1 MTTSL
6 LLAAVLAAGN
16 PAAFLPKNRPY
27 DAQSYRIELTLNED
41 GTFKSKLI
49 AKVKTTKATGEL
61 EFDAYDLTVDFALV
75 DGKPAT
81 PTPKYD
87 PETRLGTLTLK
98 TPGLAANK
106 EVTVEIS
113 YTGKAGT
120 QHEGFFTVKDAE
132 DPKLLP
138 YYFTHFQPHFAQR
151 FFPNN
156 DQPGDKATVEVYA
169 IVDSRYTVLSNGVK
183 TKDEVFQEQ
192 GKNLRRVEWK
202 QDKPHSTYFT
212 ALAIGQFE
220 ALPINDDIPS
230 TMWVAPGRKD
240 RAWVVGN
247 ELKSLFN
254 FQVGYTGTKYPWT
267 KLDLVALPRFFW
279 SGMENTSLVFMR
291 DSKVNVEVKNDQLA
305 RPVVMKLLANEMA
318 HQWFGNYSTSKWWD
332 EIWLDEGITTHIGEA
347 TFDDANGNEQVE
359 IERTVAIV
367 EDYFRQ
373 EDGPRAHPLVLKG
386 ATAAESSDSVT
397 YRKGASVARMLEL
410 WLGQKE
416 FKAGLKAYL
425 EKFGYQSASTDDFFK
440 AVLEANKKDKD
451 KDLKGFK
458 ESWVTKKGYPV
469 ITPEFTFGGSQVTV
483 IVRQQNSN
491 PGEKGPFTFK
501 LPIVIHRENEPKYT
515 VKQTILVDKPEVKV
529 SFDVPAAP
537 QWINWNEDF
546 GALVRVNKTSVPED
560 QWIDSARYDP
570 DPTWRL
576 IAAWNLLGELG
587 NPNMELEARPTDAAL
602 NAILDLLAK
611 DPSPYVREAV
621 LKRLTDSRFK
631 RLPKDFAAIGLKLA
645 KKPENLNEDPLGYIR
660 VRGAALE
667 MLGKTDA
674 PDGHAYIL
682 EQLGKREIDINYL
695 GAFAGGAARINT
707 PAALATLKSAIVT
720 QQSRGYPFFRRT
732 AEALGSMEG
741 PEVIAS
747 IKDLLMKNANNP
759 ELTRQL
765 FNRLADNK
773 ALRDNPDFAP
783 MIAVLVTDDA
793 FAGDD
798 IRELMLASLDD
809 VKTPVAKE
817 SLLEV
822 LKTSKSEQVK
832 RSAQKVLD
840 ANFPAP
846 PPAAPAKDVK
856 GGKKK

>member
-6 LLAAVLAAGN
+6 LLACVLAAGN

-27 DAQSYRIELTLNED
+27 DAQSYRIEMTLADD
-41 GTFKSKLI
+41 GSFKNKLI

-61 EFDAYDLTVDFALV
+61 EFDAYDLNVEFALV

-81 PTPKYD
+81 PSPKYD
-87 PETRLGTLTLK
+87 PETRTGTLTLK

-120 QHEGFFTVKDAE
+120 NHEGFFKVTDAE
-132 DPKLLP
+132 NDKLLP

-156 DQPGDKATVEVYA
+156 DQPSDKASVEVYA

-183 TKDEVFQEQ
+183 SKDEVFQEQ

-202 QDKPHSTYFT
+202 QEKPHATYQT
-212 ALAIGQFE
+212 AIAIGQFE
-220 ALPINDDIPS
+220 AVSVNEDLPS
-230 TMWVAPGRKD
+230 TIWVAPGRKD
-240 RAWVVGN
+240 RAWVVVN
-247 ELKSLFN
+247 ELKSLWN
-254 FQVGYTGTKYPWT
+254 FQVGYTGTKYGWP
-267 KLDLVALPRFFW
+267 KLDIAALPRFFW
-279 SGMENTSLVFMR
+279 SGMENTGLIFLR
-291 DSKVNVEVKNDQLA
+291 ESKVSVEVKNDQLA
-305 RPVVMKLLANEMA
+305 RPVVMSLLSNEMA
-318 HQWFGNYSTSKWWD
+318 HQWFGNLVTSKWWD
-332 EIWLDEGITTHIGEA
+332 DVWLDEGLTTYLGEA
-347 TFDDANGNEQVE
+347 TFDDSNGNEQVE
-359 IERTVAIV
+359 VERTVAIV

-373 EDGPRAHPLVLKG
+373 EDGPRAHALVTKG

-397 YRKGASVARMLEL
+397 NRKGASVARMLEL

-425 EKFGYQSASTDDFFK
+425 DKYAYQSATTDDFFK
-440 AVLEANKKDKD
+440 AVLEANKKEKD
-451 KDLKGFK
+451 KDLKAFK
-458 ESWVTKKGYPV
+458 DAWVSKKGYPV
-469 ITPEFTFGGSQVTV
+469 IFPEFSFGGSQVT
-483 IVRQQNSN
+483 ITIRQQNSN
-491 PGEKGPFTFK
+491 PSEKGPFVFK
-501 LPIVIHRENEPKYT
+501 LPIVIHRDNEPAYT

-529 SFDVPAAP
+529 SFDVAAAP
-537 QWINWNEDF
+537 QWINWNENF
-546 GALVRVNKTSVPED
+546 GALVRVNKTTVPED
-560 QWIDSARYDP
+560 QWVDAARNDP

-587 NPNMELEARPTDAAL
+587 NPNMESEARPTDAAL
-602 NAILDLLAK
+602 NAVLDVLAK

-621 LKRLTDSRFK
+621 MKRLTDSRFK

-645 KKPENLNEDPLGYIR
+645 KKPENLNDDPLGYIR
-660 VRGAALE
+660 VRCAALE

-674 PDGHAYIL
+674 PEGHAYIL

-707 PAALATLKSAIVT
+707 AAALATLKSAMVT
-720 QQSRGYPFFRRT
+720 QKGRGYPFFRRT

-747 IKDLLMKNANNP
+747 IKELLTQNANNP

-773 ALRDNPDFAP
+773 ALRENPDFAP

-793 FAGDD
+793 FSGDD

-817 SLLEV
+817 SLLDIV
-822 LKTSKSEQVK
+822 KNSKSEQLK
-832 RSAQKVLD
+832 SSAKLVLD

-846 PPAAPAKDVK
+846 PPAAPAKDP
-856 GGKKK
+856 KKKK

>member
-6 LLAAVLAAGN
+6 LLACVLAAGN

-27 DAQSYRIELTLNED
+27 DAQSYRIEMTLADD
-41 GTFKSKLI
+41 GSFKNKLI

-61 EFDAYDLTVDFALV
+61 EFDAYDLTVEFALV

-81 PTPKYD
+81 PSPKYD
-87 PETRLGTLTLK
+87 PETRTGTLTLK

-113 YTGKAGT
+113 YTGKAGAN
-120 QHEGFFTVKDAE
+120 HEGFFKVKDAE
-132 DPKLLP
+132 DDKLLP

-156 DQPGDKATVEVYA
+156 DQPSDKASVEVYA

-183 TKDEVFQEQ
+183 SKDEVFQEQ

-202 QDKPHSTYFT
+202 QEKPHSTYLT
-212 ALAIGQFE
+212 AIAIGQFE
-220 ALPINDDIPS
+220 AVSVNEDLPS
-230 TMWVAPGRKD
+230 TIWVAPGRKD
-240 RAWVVGN
+240 RAWVVVN
-247 ELKSLFN
+247 ELKSLWN
-254 FQVGYTGTKYPWT
+254 FQVGYTGAKYGWP
-267 KLDLVALPRFFW
+267 KLDIVALPRFFW
-279 SGMENTSLVFMR
+279 SGMENTGLIFLR
-291 DSKVNVEVKNDQLA
+291 ESKVSVEVKNDQLA
-305 RPVVMKLLANEMA
+305 RPVVMSLLSNEMA
-318 HQWFGNYSTSKWWD
+318 HQWFGNLVTSKWWD
-332 EIWLDEGITTHIGEA
+332 DVWLDEGLTTYLGEA
-347 TFDDANGNEQVE
+347 TFDDSNGNEQVE
-359 IERTVAIV
+359 VERTVAIV

-373 EDGPRAHPLVLKG
+373 EDGPRAHALVTKG

-397 YRKGASVARMLEL
+397 NRKGASVARMLEL

-425 EKFGYQSASTDDFFK
+425 DKYAYQSATTDDFFK

-451 KDLKGFK
+451 KDLKAFK
-458 ESWVTKKGYPV
+458 DAWVSKKGYPV
-469 ITPEFTFGGSQVTV
+469 IFPEFSFGGSQVT
-483 IVRQQNSN
+483 ITIRQQNSN
-491 PGEKGPFTFK
+491 PSEKGPFVFK
-501 LPIVIHRENEPKYT
+501 LPIVIHRDNEPAYT

-529 SFDVPAAP
+529 SFDVAAAP
-537 QWINWNEDF
+537 QWINWNENF
-546 GALVRVNKTSVPED
+546 GALVRVNKTTVPED
-560 QWIDSARYDP
+560 QWVDAARNDP

-587 NPNMELEARPTDAAL
+587 NPNMEAEARPTDSAL
-602 NAILDLLAK
+602 NAVLDVLAK

-621 LKRLTDSRFK
+621 MKRLTDSRFK

-645 KKPENLNEDPLGYIR
+645 KKPENLNDDPLGYIR
-660 VRGAALE
+660 VRCAALE

-674 PDGHAYIL
+674 PEGHAYIL

-707 PAALATLKSAIVT
+707 AAALATLKSAIVT
-720 QQSRGYPFFRRT
+720 QKGRGYPFFRRT

-747 IKDLLMKNANNP
+747 IKELLTQNANNP

-773 ALRDNPDFAP
+773 ALRENPDFAP

-793 FAGDD
+793 FSGDD

-817 SLLEV
+817 SLLDII
-822 LKTSKSEQVK
+822 KNSKSEQVK
-832 RSAQKVLD
+832 SSAKLVLD

-846 PPAAPAKDVK
+846 PAAAPAKDP
-856 GGKKK
+856 KKKK

>member
-6 LLAAVLAAGN
+6 LLAGLLAAGN
-16 PAAFLPKNRPY
+16 PTAFLQKNRPY
-27 DAQSYRIELTLNED
+27 DALSYRIETTLADD
-41 GTFKSKLI
+41 GSFKNKLI
-49 AKVKTTKATGEL
+49 AKLKTTKATGEIEL
-61 EFDAYDLTVDFALV
+61 DAYDLTVEFALI

-87 PETRLGTLTLK
+87 PETRTGTLTLK
-98 TPGLAANK
+98 TPGLGANK
-106 EVTVEIS
+106 EITLEIS

-120 QHEGFFTVKDAE
+120 QHEGFFKVKDAE
-132 DPKLLP
+132 DDKLLP

-156 DQPGDKATVEVYA
+156 DQPGDKATVEIYA
-169 IVDSRYTVLSNGVK
+169 VVDSRYTVLSNGVK
-183 TKDEVFQEQ
+183 TKDEVFQDG

-220 ALPINDDIPS
+220 AVSINEDLPS

-240 RAWVVGN
+240 RAWVVAN
-247 ELKSLFN
+247 ELKSLWN
-254 FQVGYTGTKYPWT
+254 FQVSYTGAKYGWP
-267 KLDLVALPRFFW
+267 KLDVVALPRFFW
-279 SGMENTSLVFMR
+279 SGMENTSLVFLR
-291 DSKVNVEVKNDQLA
+291 ESKVNVEVKNDQLA

-318 HQWFGNYSTSKWWD
+318 HQWFGNLVTSKWWD
-332 EIWLDEGITTHIGEA
+332 EVWLDEGLTTHLGEL

-373 EDGPRAHPLVLKG
+373 EDGPRAHALVTKG

-397 YRKGASVARMLEL
+397 NRKGAMVARMLEL

-416 FKAGLKAYL
+416 FKAGLKAYF
-425 EKFGYQSASTDDFFK
+425 EKYAYQSVTTDDFFK
-440 AVLEANKKDKD
+440 AVLEANKKEKD

-458 ESWVTKKGYPV
+458 DAWITKKGYPV
-469 ITPEFTFGGSQVTV
+469 IFPEFSYGNSQVTV
-483 IVRQQNSN
+483 TIRQQNSN
-491 PGEKGPFTFK
+491 PGEKGPFVFK
-501 LPIVIHRENEPKYT
+501 LPIVVHRENEPQYT

-529 SFDVPAAP
+529 TFDVPAAP

-546 GALVRVNKTSVPED
+546 GALVRVNKNTVAEA
-560 QWIDSARYDP
+560 QWVDSARYDP

-587 NPNMELEARPTDAAL
+587 NPNMETEARPTDAAL

-621 LKRLTDSRFK
+621 MKRLTDSRFK
-631 RLPKDFAAIGLKLA
+631 RLPKDFATIGLKLA

-682 EQLGKREIDINYL
+682 ESLGKREIDINYL
-695 GAFAGGAARINT
+695 GAFAAAAARINT
-707 PAALATLKSAIVT
+707 TGALATLKSAIVT
-720 QQSRGYPFFRRT
+720 QRGRGYPFFRRT
-732 AEALGSMEG
+732 AEAYGSMEG
-741 PEVIAS
+741 PEVLAPMRE
-747 IKDLLMKNANNP
+747 LLTQNANNP
-759 ELTRQL
+759 ELVRQL
-765 FNRLADNK
+765 FNRLVDNRT
-773 ALRDNPDFAP
+773 LRENPDFAP
-783 MIAVLVTDDA
+783 MIATLVTDEA
-793 FAGDD
+793 FSGDD
-798 IRELMLASLDD
+798 IREMMLASLDD
-809 VKTPVAKE
+809 VKTPIAKE
-817 SLLEV
+817 ALLDV
-822 LKTSKSEQVK
+822 VKNSKSEQVK
-832 RSAQKVLD
+832 QSAQKVLD

-846 PPAAPAKDVK
+846 PPATPVKDPK

>member
-6 LLAAVLAAGN
+6 LLACVLAAGN

-27 DAQSYRIELTLNED
+27 DAQSYRIEMTLADD
-41 GTFKSKLI
+41 GSFKNKLI

-61 EFDAYDLTVDFALV
+61 EFDAYDLNVEFALV

-81 PTPKYD
+81 PSPKYD
-87 PETRLGTLTLK
+87 PETRTGTLTLK

-113 YTGKAGT
+113 YTGKAGAN
-120 QHEGFFTVKDAE
+120 HEGFFKVNDAE
-132 DPKLLP
+132 NDKLLP

-156 DQPGDKATVEVYA
+156 DQPSDKASVEVYA

-183 TKDEVFQEQ
+183 SKDEVFQEQ

-202 QDKPHSTYFT
+202 QEKPHSTYLT
-212 ALAIGQFE
+212 AIAIGQLE
-220 ALPINDDIPS
+220 AVSVNDELPS
-230 TMWVAPGRKD
+230 TIWVAPGRKD
-240 RAWVVGN
+240 RAWVVVN
-247 ELKSLFN
+247 ELKSLWN
-254 FQVGYTGTKYPWT
+254 FQYGYTGTKYGWP
-267 KLDLVALPRFFW
+267 KLDIVALPRFFW
-279 SGMENTSLVFMR
+279 SGMENTGLIFLR
-291 DSKVNVEVKNDQLA
+291 ESKVSVEVKNDQLA
-305 RPVVMKLLANEMA
+305 RPVVMKLLSNEMA
-318 HQWFGNYSTSKWWD
+318 HQWFGNLVTSKWWD
-332 EIWLDEGITTHIGEA
+332 DVWLDEGLTTYLGEA
-347 TFDDANGNEQVE
+347 TFDDSNGNEQVE
-359 IERTVAIV
+359 VERTVAIV

-373 EDGPRAHPLVLKG
+373 EDGPRAHALVTKG

-397 YRKGASVARMLEL
+397 NRKGASVARMLEL

-425 EKFGYQSASTDDFFK
+425 DKYAYQSATTDDFFK

-451 KDLKGFK
+451 KDLKAFK
-458 ESWVTKKGYPV
+458 DAWVSKKGYPV
-469 ITPEFTFGGSQVTV
+469 IFPEFSFGGSQVT
-483 IVRQQNSN
+483 ITIRQQNSN
-491 PGEKGPFTFK
+491 PSEKGPFVFK
-501 LPIVIHRENEPKYT
+501 LPIVIHRDNEPSYT

-529 SFDVPAAP
+529 SFDVAAAP
-537 QWINWNEDF
+537 QWINWNENF
-546 GALVRVNKTSVPED
+546 GALVRVNKTTVPED
-560 QWIDSARYDP
+560 QWVDAARNDP

-587 NPNMELEARPTDAAL
+587 NPNMEAEARPTDAAL
-602 NAILDLLAK
+602 NAVLDVLAK
-611 DPSPYVREAV
+611 DPSPYVREGV
-621 LKRLTDSRFK
+621 MKRLTDSRFK

-645 KKPENLNEDPLGYIR
+645 KKPENLNDDPLGYIR

-707 PAALATLKSAIVT
+707 AAALATLKSAIVT
-720 QQSRGYPFFRRT
+720 QRGRGYPFFRRT

-741 PEVIAS
+741 PEVLAS
-747 IKDLLMKNANNP
+747 IKELLTQNTNNP

-773 ALRDNPDFAP
+773 ALRENPDFAP

-793 FAGDD
+793 FNGDD

-809 VKTPVAKE
+809 VKTAVAKE
-817 SLLEV
+817 SLLDII
-822 LKTSKSEQVK
+822 KNSKSEQVK
-832 RSAQKVLD
+832 SSAKLVLD

-846 PPAAPAKDVK
+846 PPAAPAKDP
-856 GGKKK
+856 KKKK

>member
-1 MTTSL
+1 MTLTL
-6 LLAAVLAAGN
+6 LVASVLAAGN

-27 DAQSYRIELTLNED
+27 DAQSYRVETTLSED
-41 GTFKSKLI
+41 GTFKNKLI
-49 AKVKTTKATGEL
+49 AKLKITKATGEL
-61 EFDAYDLTVDFALV
+61 EFDAYDLKVDFALV

-81 PTPKYD
+81 PSPKYD
-87 PETRLGTLTLK
+87 PETRTGTLTLK
-98 TPGLAANK
+98 APGLTANK

-120 QHEGFFTVKDAE
+120 QHEGFFQVKDAE
-132 DPKLLP
+132 NDKLLP
-138 YYFTHFQPHFAQR
+138 YFFTHFQPHFAQR

-156 DQPGDKATVEVYA
+156 DQPGDKAAFELYA

-183 TKDEVFQEQ
+183 TKDEVFQES

-202 QDKPHSTYFT
+202 QEKPHSTYFT
-212 ALAIGQFE
+212 GIAIGQFE
-220 ALPINDDIPS
+220 PVVINEDLPS

-240 RAWVVGN
+240 RAWVVVN
-247 ELKSLFN
+247 ELKSLWN
-254 FQVGYTGTKYPWT
+254 FQVGYTGTKYGWP
-267 KLDLVALPRFFW
+267 KLDIVALPRFFW
-279 SGMENTSLVFMR
+279 SGMENTSLIFMR
-291 DSKVNVEVKNDQLA
+291 ESKVNVEVKNDQLA
-305 RPVVMKLLANEMA
+305 RPVVMKLLSNEMA
-318 HQWFGNYSTSKWWD
+318 HQWFGNLVTSKWWD
-332 EIWLDEGITTHIGEA
+332 EIWLDEGITTHLGEL
-347 TFDDANGNEQVE
+347 TYDDANGNEQVE
-359 IERTVAIV
+359 VERTVAIV

-373 EDGPRAHPLVLKG
+373 EDGPRSHALVMKG
-386 ATAAESSDSVT
+386 ATAAESSDAVT
-397 YRKGASVARMLEL
+397 TRKGASVARMLEL

-416 FKAGLKAYL
+416 FKAGLKAYF
-425 EKFGYQSASTDDFFK
+425 EKHSYQSVTTDDFFK
-440 AVLEANKKDKD
+440 AVLEANKKEKD

-458 ESWVTKKGYPV
+458 DSWITKKGYPV
-469 ITPEFTFGGSQVTV
+469 IYPEFSFSGSQVTV
-483 IVRQQNSN
+483 TIRQQNSN

-501 LPIVIHRENEPKYT
+501 LPIVIHRENEPQYT

-529 SFDVPAAP
+529 TFDVPAAP
-537 QWINWNEDF
+537 QWVNWNEDF
-546 GALVRVNKTSVPED
+546 GALVRVNKTTVSEE
-560 QWIDSARYDP
+560 QWIDSCRYDP

-587 NPNMELEARPTDAAL
+587 NPKMEAEARPTDAAL

-621 LKRLTDSRFK
+621 MKRLTDSRFK

-645 KKPENLNEDPLGYIR
+645 KKPENLNDDPLGYIR

-667 MLGKTDA
+667 MLGKTEA

-682 EQLGKREIDINYL
+682 EQLGKREIDINFL

-707 PAALATLKSAIVT
+707 AAALASLKSAIVT
-720 QQSRGYPFFRRT
+720 QRGRGYPFFRRT

-747 IKDLLMKNANNP
+747 IKELLMQNASNP

-793 FAGDD
+793 FNGDD
-798 IRELMLASLDD
+798 IREMMLASLDD
-809 VKTPVAKE
+809 VKTGVAKE
-817 SLLEV
+817 ALLDV
-822 LKTSKSEQVK
+822 LKNSKSEQVK
-832 RSAQKVLD
+832 SSAKKVLD
-840 ANFPAP
+840 ANFPA
-846 PPAAPAKDVK
+846 APAPAPVKDAK
-856 GGKKK
+856 APKKK

>member
-6 LLAAVLAAGN
+6 LLACVLAAGN

-27 DAQSYRIELTLNED
+27 DAQSYRIEMTLADD
-41 GTFKSKLI
+41 GSFKNKLI

-61 EFDAYDLTVDFALV
+61 EFDAYDLTVEFALV

-81 PTPKYD
+81 PSPKYD
-87 PETRLGTLTLK
+87 PETRTGTLTLK

-113 YTGKAGT
+113 YTGKAGAN
-120 QHEGFFTVKDAE
+120 HEGFFKVKDAE
-132 DPKLLP
+132 DDKLLP

-156 DQPGDKATVEVYA
+156 DQPSDKASVEVYA

-183 TKDEVFQEQ
+183 SKDEVFQEQ

-202 QDKPHSTYFT
+202 QEKPHSTYLT
-212 ALAIGQFE
+212 AIAIGQFE
-220 ALPINDDIPS
+220 AVSVNEDLPS
-230 TMWVAPGRKD
+230 TIWVAPGRKD
-240 RAWVVGN
+240 RAWVVVN
-247 ELKSLFN
+247 ELKSLWN
-254 FQVGYTGTKYPWT
+254 FQVGYTGAKYGWP
-267 KLDLVALPRFFW
+267 KLDIVALPRFSW
-279 SGMENTSLVFMR
+279 SGMENTGLIFLR
-291 DSKVNVEVKNDQLA
+291 ESKVSVEVKNDQLA
-305 RPVVMKLLANEMA
+305 RPVVMSLLSNEMA
-318 HQWFGNYSTSKWWD
+318 HQWFGNLVTSKWWD
-332 EIWLDEGITTHIGEA
+332 DVWLDEGLTTYLGEA
-347 TFDDANGNEQVE
+347 TFDDSNGNEQVE
-359 IERTVAIV
+359 VERTVAIV

-373 EDGPRAHPLVLKG
+373 EDGPRAHALVTKG

-397 YRKGASVARMLEL
+397 NRKGASVARMLEL

-425 EKFGYQSASTDDFFK
+425 DKYAYQSATTDDFFK

-451 KDLKGFK
+451 KDLKAFK
-458 ESWVTKKGYPV
+458 DAWVSKKGYPV
-469 ITPEFTFGGSQVTV
+469 IFPEFSFGGSQVT
-483 IVRQQNSN
+483 ITIRQQNSN
-491 PGEKGPFTFK
+491 PSEKGPFVFK
-501 LPIVIHRENEPKYT
+501 LPIVIHRDNEPAYT

-529 SFDVPAAP
+529 SFDVAAAP
-537 QWINWNEDF
+537 QWINWNENF
-546 GALVRVNKTSVPED
+546 GALVRVNKTTVPED
-560 QWIDSARYDP
+560 QWVDAARNDP

-587 NPNMELEARPTDAAL
+587 NPNMEAEARPTDSAL
-602 NAILDLLAK
+602 NAVLDVLAK

-621 LKRLTDSRFK
+621 MKRLTDSRFK

-645 KKPENLNEDPLGYIR
+645 KKPENLNDDPLGYIR
-660 VRGAALE
+660 VRCAALE

-674 PDGHAYIL
+674 PEGHAYIL

-707 PAALATLKSAIVT
+707 AAALATLKSAIVT
-720 QQSRGYPFFRRT
+720 QKGRGYPFFRRT

-747 IKDLLMKNANNP
+747 IKELLTQNANNP

-773 ALRDNPDFAP
+773 ALRENPDFAP

-793 FAGDD
+793 FSGDD

-817 SLLEV
+817 SLLDII
-822 LKTSKSEQVK
+822 KNSKSEQVK
-832 RSAQKVLD
+832 SSAKLVLD

-846 PPAAPAKDVK
+846 PAAAPAKDP
-856 GGKKK
+856 KKKK

>member
-6 LLAAVLAAGN
+6 LLACVLAAGN

-27 DAQSYRIELTLNED
+27 DALNYRIEMTLADD
-41 GTFKSKLI
+41 GSFKNKLI

-61 EFDAYDLTVDFALV
+61 EFDAYDLNVEFALV

-81 PTPKYD
+81 PSPKYD
-87 PETRLGTLTLK
+87 PETRTGTLTLK

-120 QHEGFFTVKDAE
+120 NHEGFFKVNDAE
-132 DPKLLP
+132 NDKLLP

-156 DQPGDKATVEVYA
+156 DQPSDKASVEVYA

-183 TKDEVFQEQ
+183 SKDEVFQEQ

-202 QDKPHSTYFT
+202 QDKPHSTYLT
-212 ALAIGQFE
+212 AIAIGQFE
-220 ALPINDDIPS
+220 AVSVNEDLPS
-230 TMWVAPGRKD
+230 TIWVAPGRKD
-240 RAWVVGN
+240 RAWVVTN
-247 ELKSLFN
+247 ELKSLWN
-254 FQVGYTGTKYPWT
+254 FQVGYTGAKYGWP
-267 KLDLVALPRFFW
+267 KLDIVALPRFFW
-279 SGMENTSLVFMR
+279 SGMENTGLIFLR
-291 DSKVNVEVKNDQLA
+291 ESKVSVEVKNDQLA
-305 RPVVMKLLANEMA
+305 RPVVMKLLSNEMA
-318 HQWFGNYSTSKWWD
+318 HQWFGNLVTSKWWD
-332 EIWLDEGITTHIGEA
+332 DVWLDEGLTTYLGEA
-347 TFDDANGNEQVE
+347 TFDDSNGNEQVE
-359 IERTVAIV
+359 VERTVAIV

-373 EDGPRAHPLVLKG
+373 EDGPRAHALVTKG

-397 YRKGASVARMLEL
+397 NRKGAMVARMLEL

-416 FKAGLKAYL
+416 FKGGLKAYL
-425 EKFGYQSASTDDFFK
+425 DKYAYQSATTDDFFK
-440 AVLEANKKDKD
+440 AVLEANKKEKD
-451 KDLKGFK
+451 KDLKAFK
-458 ESWVTKKGYPV
+458 DAWVNKKGYPV
-469 ITPEFTFGGSQVTV
+469 IYPEFSFGGSQVT
-483 IVRQQNSN
+483 ITIRQQNSN
-491 PGEKGPFTFK
+491 PSEKGPFVFK
-501 LPIVIHRENEPKYT
+501 LPIVIHRDNEPAYT

-529 SFDVPAAP
+529 SFDVAAAP
-537 QWINWNEDF
+537 QWINWNENF
-546 GALVRVNKTSVPED
+546 GALVRVNKTTVPED
-560 QWIDSARYDP
+560 QWVDAARNDP

-587 NPNMELEARPTDAAL
+587 NPNMESEARPTDAAL
-602 NAILDLLAK
+602 NAVLDVLAK
-611 DPSPYVREAV
+611 DPSPYVREGV
-621 LKRLTDSRFK
+621 MKRLTDSRFK
-631 RLPKDFAAIGLKLA
+631 RLPKDFATIGLKLA
-645 KKPENLNEDPLGYIR
+645 KKPENLNDDPLGYIR

-667 MLGKTDA
+667 MLGKTEA

-707 PAALATLKSAIVT
+707 AAALATLKSAMVT
-720 QQSRGYPFFRRT
+720 QRGRGYPFFRRT

-741 PEVIAS
+741 PEVLAS
-747 IKDLLMKNANNP
+747 IKELLTQNANNP

-773 ALRDNPDFAP
+773 ALRENPDFAP

-793 FAGDD
+793 FSGDD

-817 SLLEV
+817 SLLDII
-822 LKTSKSEQVK
+822 KNSKSEQVK
-832 RSAQKVLD
+832 SSAKLVLD

-846 PPAAPAKDVK
+846 PAAAPAKDP
-856 GGKKK
+856 KKKK

>member
-6 LLAAVLAAGN
+6 LLACVLAAGN

-27 DAQSYRIELTLNED
+27 DALSYRIELTLADD
-41 GTFKSKLI
+41 GSFKNKLI

-61 EFDAYDLTVDFALV
+61 EFDAYDLNVEFALV

-81 PTPKYD
+81 PSPKYD
-87 PETRLGTLTLK
+87 PETRTGTLTLK

-113 YTGKAGT
+113 YTGKAGMN
-120 QHEGFFTVKDAE
+120 HEGFFKVKDAE
-132 DPKLLP
+132 DDKLLP

-156 DQPGDKATVEVYA
+156 DQPSDKASVEVYA

-183 TKDEVFQEQ
+183 SKDEVFQEQ

-202 QDKPHSTYFT
+202 QEKPHSTYLT
-212 ALAIGQFE
+212 AIAIGQFE
-220 ALPINDDIPS
+220 AVSVNEDLPS
-230 TMWVAPGRKD
+230 TIWVAPGRKD
-240 RAWVVGN
+240 RAWVVVN
-247 ELKSLFN
+247 ELKSLWN
-254 FQVGYTGTKYPWT
+254 FQVGYTGAKYGWP
-267 KLDLVALPRFFW
+267 KLDIVALPRFFW
-279 SGMENTSLVFMR
+279 SGMENTGLIFLR
-291 DSKVNVEVKNDQLA
+291 ESKVSVEVKNDQLA
-305 RPVVMKLLANEMA
+305 RPVVMSLLSNEMA
-318 HQWFGNYSTSKWWD
+318 HQWFGNLVTSKWWD
-332 EIWLDEGITTHIGEA
+332 DVWLDEGLTTYLGEA
-347 TFDDANGNEQVE
+347 TFDDSNGNEQVE
-359 IERTVAIV
+359 VERTVAIV

-373 EDGPRAHPLVLKG
+373 EDGPRAHALVTKG

-397 YRKGASVARMLEL
+397 NRKGAMVARMLEL

-416 FKAGLKAYL
+416 FKGGLKAYL
-425 EKFGYQSASTDDFFK
+425 DKYAYQSATTDDFFK

-451 KDLKGFK
+451 KDLKAFK
-458 ESWVTKKGYPV
+458 DAWVNKKGYPV
-469 ITPEFTFGGSQVTV
+469 IYPEFSFGGSQVT
-483 IVRQQNSN
+483 ITIRQQNSN
-491 PGEKGPFTFK
+491 PSEKGPFVFK
-501 LPIVIHRENEPKYT
+501 LPIVIHRDNEPAYT

-529 SFDVPAAP
+529 SFDVAAAP
-537 QWINWNEDF
+537 QWINWNENF
-546 GALVRVNKTSVPED
+546 GALVRVNKTTVPED
-560 QWIDSARYDP
+560 QWVDAARNDP

-587 NPNMELEARPTDAAL
+587 NPNMESEARPTDSAL
-602 NAILDLLAK
+602 NAVLDVLAK
-611 DPSPYVREAV
+611 DPSPYVREGV
-621 LKRLTDSRFK
+621 MKRLTDSRFK

-645 KKPENLNEDPLGYIR
+645 KKPENLNDDPLGYIR

-667 MLGKTDA
+667 MLGKTEA

-707 PAALATLKSAIVT
+707 AAALATLKSAIVT
-720 QQSRGYPFFRRT
+720 QRGRGYPFFRRT

-741 PEVIAS
+741 PEVLAS
-747 IKDLLMKNANNP
+747 IKELLTQNANNP

-793 FAGDD
+793 FSGDD

-817 SLLEV
+817 SLLDII
-822 LKTSKSEQVK
+822 KNSKSEQVK
-832 RSAQKVLD
+832 SSAKLVLD

-846 PPAAPAKDVK
+846 PAAAPAKDP
-856 GGKKK
+856 KKKK

>member
-6 LLAAVLAAGN
+6 LLACVLAAGN

-27 DAQSYRIELTLNED
+27 DALNYRIEMTLADD
-41 GTFKSKLI
+41 GSFKNKLI

-61 EFDAYDLTVDFALV
+61 EFDAYDLNVEFALV

-81 PTPKYD
+81 PSPKYD
-87 PETRLGTLTLK
+87 PETRTGTLTLK

-120 QHEGFFTVKDAE
+120 NHEGFFKVNDAE
-132 DPKLLP
+132 NDKLLP

-156 DQPGDKATVEVYA
+156 DQPSDKASVEVYA

-183 TKDEVFQEQ
+183 SKDEVFQEQ

-202 QDKPHSTYFT
+202 QDKPHSTYLT
-212 ALAIGQFE
+212 AIAIGQFE
-220 ALPINDDIPS
+220 AVSVNEDLPS
-230 TMWVAPGRKD
+230 TIWVAPGRKD
-240 RAWVVGN
+240 RAWVVTN
-247 ELKSLFN
+247 ELKSLWN
-254 FQVGYTGTKYPWT
+254 FQVGYTGAKYGWP
-267 KLDLVALPRFFW
+267 KLDIVALPRFFW
-279 SGMENTSLVFMR
+279 SGMENTGLIFLR
-291 DSKVNVEVKNDQLA
+291 ESKVSVEVKNDQLA
-305 RPVVMKLLANEMA
+305 RPVVMKLLSNEMA
-318 HQWFGNYSTSKWWD
+318 HQWFGNLVTSKWWD
-332 EIWLDEGITTHIGEA
+332 DVWLDEGLTTYLGEA
-347 TFDDANGNEQVE
+347 TFDDSNGNEQVE
-359 IERTVAIV
+359 VERTVAIV

-373 EDGPRAHPLVLKG
+373 EDGPRAHALVTKG

-397 YRKGASVARMLEL
+397 NRKGAMVARMLEL

-416 FKAGLKAYL
+416 FKGGLKAYL
-425 EKFGYQSASTDDFFK
+425 DKYAYQSATTDDFFK
-440 AVLEANKKDKD
+440 AVLEANKKEKD
-451 KDLKGFK
+451 KDLKAFK
-458 ESWVTKKGYPV
+458 DAWVNKKGYPV
-469 ITPEFTFGGSQVTV
+469 IFPEFSFGGSQVT
-483 IVRQQNSN
+483 ITIRQQNSN
-491 PGEKGPFTFK
+491 PSEKGPFVFK
-501 LPIVIHRENEPKYT
+501 LPIVIHRDNEPAYT

-529 SFDVPAAP
+529 SFDVAAAP
-537 QWINWNEDF
+537 QWINWNENF
-546 GALVRVNKTSVPED
+546 GALVRVNKTTVPED
-560 QWIDSARYDP
+560 QWVDAARNDP

-587 NPNMELEARPTDAAL
+587 NPNMESEARPTDAAL
-602 NAILDLLAK
+602 NAVLDVLAK
-611 DPSPYVREAV
+611 DPSPYVREGV
-621 LKRLTDSRFK
+621 MKRLTDSRFK
-631 RLPKDFAAIGLKLA
+631 RLPKDFATIGLKLA
-645 KKPENLNEDPLGYIR
+645 KKPENLNDDPLGYIR

-667 MLGKTDA
+667 MLGKTEA

-707 PAALATLKSAIVT
+707 AAALATLKSAMVT
-720 QQSRGYPFFRRT
+720 QRGRGYPFFRRT

-741 PEVIAS
+741 PEVLAS
-747 IKDLLMKNANNP
+747 IKELLTQNANNP

-773 ALRDNPDFAP
+773 ALRENPDFAP

-793 FAGDD
+793 FSGDD

-817 SLLEV
+817 SLLDII
-822 LKTSKSEQVK
+822 KNSKSEQVK
-832 RSAQKVLD
+832 SSAKLVLD

-846 PPAAPAKDVK
+846 PAAAPAKDP
-856 GGKKK
+856 KKKK

>member
-6 LLAAVLAAGN
+6 LLACVLAAGN

-27 DAQSYRIELTLNED
+27 DAQSYRIEMTLADD
-41 GTFKSKLI
+41 GSFKNKLI

-61 EFDAYDLTVDFALV
+61 EFDAYDLNVEFALV

-81 PTPKYD
+81 PSPKYD
-87 PETRLGTLTLK
+87 PETRTGTLTLK

-113 YTGKAGT
+113 YTGKAGAN
-120 QHEGFFTVKDAE
+120 HEGFFKVNDAE
-132 DPKLLP
+132 NDKLLP

-156 DQPGDKATVEVYA
+156 DQPSDKASVEVYA

-183 TKDEVFQEQ
+183 SKDEVFQEQ

-202 QDKPHSTYFT
+202 QEKPHSTYLT
-212 ALAIGQFE
+212 AIAIGQFE
-220 ALPINDDIPS
+220 AVSVNEDLPS
-230 TMWVAPGRKD
+230 TIWVAPGRKD
-240 RAWVVGN
+240 RAWVVVN
-247 ELKSLFN
+247 ELKSLWN
-254 FQVGYTGTKYPWT
+254 FQVGYTGAKYGWP
-267 KLDLVALPRFFW
+267 KLDIVALPRFFW
-279 SGMENTSLVFMR
+279 SGMENTGLIFLR
-291 DSKVNVEVKNDQLA
+291 ESKVSVEVKNDQLA
-305 RPVVMKLLANEMA
+305 RPVVMKLLSNEMA
-318 HQWFGNYSTSKWWD
+318 HQWFGNLVTSKWWD
-332 EIWLDEGITTHIGEA
+332 DVWLDEGLTTYLGEA
-347 TFDDANGNEQVE
+347 TFDDSNGNEQVE
-359 IERTVAIV
+359 VERTVAIV

-373 EDGPRAHPLVLKG
+373 EDGPRAHALVTKG

-397 YRKGASVARMLEL
+397 NRKGASVARMLEL

-425 EKFGYQSASTDDFFK
+425 DKYAYQSATTDDFFK

-451 KDLKGFK
+451 KDLKAFK
-458 ESWVTKKGYPV
+458 DAWVNKKGYPV
-469 ITPEFTFGGSQVTV
+469 IFPEFSFGGSQVT
-483 IVRQQNSN
+483 ITIRQQNSN
-491 PGEKGPFTFK
+491 PSEKGPFVFK
-501 LPIVIHRENEPKYT
+501 LPIVIHRDNEPSYT

-529 SFDVPAAP
+529 SFDVAAAP
-537 QWINWNEDF
+537 QWINWNENF
-546 GALVRVNKTSVPED
+546 GALVRVNKTTVPED
-560 QWIDSARYDP
+560 QWVDAARNDP

-587 NPNMELEARPTDAAL
+587 NPNMEAEARPTDAAL
-602 NAILDLLAK
+602 NAVLDVLAK
-611 DPSPYVREAV
+611 DPSPYVREGV
-621 LKRLTDSRFK
+621 MKRLTDSRFK

-645 KKPENLNEDPLGYIR
+645 KKPENLNDDPLGYIR

-674 PDGHAYIL
+674 PEGHAYIL

-707 PAALATLKSAIVT
+707 AASLATLKSAMVT
-720 QQSRGYPFFRRT
+720 QKGRGYPFFRRT

-747 IKDLLMKNANNP
+747 IKELLTQNANNP

-773 ALRDNPDFAP
+773 ALRENPDFAP

-793 FAGDD
+793 FNGDD

-817 SLLEV
+817 SLLDIV
-822 LKTSKSEQVK
+822 KNSKSEQVK
-832 RSAQKVLD
+832 SSAKLVLD

-846 PPAAPAKDVK
+846 PPAAPAKDP
-856 GGKKK
+856 KKKK

>member
-6 LLAAVLAAGN
+6 LLACVLAAGN

-27 DAQSYRIELTLNED
+27 DAQSYRIEMTLADD
-41 GTFKSKLI
+41 GSFKNKLI

-61 EFDAYDLTVDFALV
+61 EFDAYDLNVEFALV

-81 PTPKYD
+81 PSPKYD
-87 PETRLGTLTLK
+87 PETRTGTLTLK

-113 YTGKAGT
+113 YTGKAGAN
-120 QHEGFFTVKDAE
+120 HEGFFKVNDAE
-132 DPKLLP
+132 NDKLLP

-156 DQPGDKATVEVYA
+156 DQPSDKASVEVYA

-183 TKDEVFQEQ
+183 SKDEVFQEQ

-202 QDKPHSTYFT
+202 QEKPHSTYLT
-212 ALAIGQFE
+212 AIAIGQFE
-220 ALPINDDIPS
+220 AVSVNEDLPS
-230 TMWVAPGRKD
+230 TIWVAPGRKD
-240 RAWVVGN
+240 RAWVVVN
-247 ELKSLFN
+247 ELKSLWN
-254 FQVGYTGTKYPWT
+254 FQVGYTGAKYGWP
-267 KLDLVALPRFFW
+267 KLDIVALPRFFW
-279 SGMENTSLVFMR
+279 SGMENTGLIFLR
-291 DSKVNVEVKNDQLA
+291 ESKVSVEVKNDQLA
-305 RPVVMKLLANEMA
+305 RPVVMKLLSNEMA
-318 HQWFGNYSTSKWWD
+318 HQWFGNLVTSKWWD
-332 EIWLDEGITTHIGEA
+332 DVWLDEGLTTYLGEA
-347 TFDDANGNEQVE
+347 TFDDSNGNEQVE
-359 IERTVAIV
+359 VERTVAIV

-373 EDGPRAHPLVLKG
+373 EDGPRAHALVTKG

-397 YRKGASVARMLEL
+397 NRKGASVARMLEL

-425 EKFGYQSASTDDFFK
+425 DKYAYQSATTDDFFK
-440 AVLEANKKDKD
+440 AVLEANKKEKD
-451 KDLKGFK
+451 KDLKAFK
-458 ESWVTKKGYPV
+458 DAWVNKKGYPV
-469 ITPEFTFGGSQVTV
+469 IFPEFSFGGSQVT
-483 IVRQQNSN
+483 ITIRQQNSN
-491 PGEKGPFTFK
+491 PSEKGPFVFK
-501 LPIVIHRENEPKYT
+501 LPIVIHRDNEPSYT

-529 SFDVPAAP
+529 SFDVAAAP
-537 QWINWNEDF
+537 QWINWNENF
-546 GALVRVNKTSVPED
+546 GALVRVNKTTVPED
-560 QWIDSARYDP
+560 QWVDAARNDP

-587 NPNMELEARPTDAAL
+587 NPNMEAEARPTDAAL
-602 NAILDLLAK
+602 NAVLDVLAK
-611 DPSPYVREAV
+611 DPSPYVREGV
-621 LKRLTDSRFK
+621 MKRLTDSRFK

-645 KKPENLNEDPLGYIR
+645 KKPENLNDDPLGYIR

-674 PDGHAYIL
+674 PEGHAYIL

-707 PAALATLKSAIVT
+707 AASLATLKSAMVT
-720 QQSRGYPFFRRT
+720 QKGRGYPFFRRT

-747 IKDLLMKNANNP
+747 IKELLTQNANNP

-773 ALRDNPDFAP
+773 ALRENPDFAP

-793 FAGDD
+793 FNGDD

-817 SLLEV
+817 SLLDIV
-822 LKTSKSEQVK
+822 KNSKSEQVK
-832 RSAQKVLD
+832 SSAKLVLD

-846 PPAAPAKDVK
+846 PPAAPAKDP
-856 GGKKK
+856 KKKK

>member
-6 LLAAVLAAGN
+6 LLACVLAAGN

-27 DAQSYRIELTLNED
+27 DAQSYRIEMTLADD
-41 GTFKSKLI
+41 GSFKNKLI

-61 EFDAYDLTVDFALV
+61 EFDAYDLNIEFALV

-81 PTPKYD
+81 PSPKYD
-87 PETRLGTLTLK
+87 PETRTGTLTLK

-113 YTGKAGT
+113 YTGKAGSN
-120 QHEGFFTVKDAE
+120 HEGFFKVNDAE
-132 DPKLLP
+132 NDKLLP

-156 DQPGDKATVEVYA
+156 DQPSDKASVEVYA

-183 TKDEVFQEQ
+183 SKDEVFQEQ

-202 QDKPHSTYFT
+202 QEKPHSTYLT
-212 ALAIGQFE
+212 AIAIGQFE
-220 ALPINDDIPS
+220 AVSVNEDLPS
-230 TMWVAPGRKD
+230 TIWVAPGRKD
-240 RAWVVGN
+240 RAWVVVN
-247 ELKSLFN
+247 ELKSLWN
-254 FQVGYTGTKYPWT
+254 FQVGYTGAKYGWP
-267 KLDLVALPRFFW
+267 KLDIVALPRFFW
-279 SGMENTSLVFMR
+279 SGMENTGLIFLR
-291 DSKVNVEVKNDQLA
+291 ESKVSVEVKNDQLA
-305 RPVVMKLLANEMA
+305 RPVVMKLLSNEMA
-318 HQWFGNYSTSKWWD
+318 HQWFGNLVTSKWWD
-332 EIWLDEGITTHIGEA
+332 DVWLDEGLTTYLGEA
-347 TFDDANGNEQVE
+347 TFDDSNGNEQVE
-359 IERTVAIV
+359 VERTVAIV

-373 EDGPRAHPLVLKG
+373 EDGPRAHALVTKG

-397 YRKGASVARMLEL
+397 NRKGASVARMLEL

-425 EKFGYQSASTDDFFK
+425 DKYAYQSATTDDFFK
-440 AVLEANKKDKD
+440 AVLEANKKEKD
-451 KDLKGFK
+451 KDLKAFK
-458 ESWVTKKGYPV
+458 DAWVNKKGYPV
-469 ITPEFTFGGSQVTV
+469 IFPEFSFGGSQVT
-483 IVRQQNSN
+483 ITIRQQNSN
-491 PGEKGPFTFK
+491 PSEKGPFVFK
-501 LPIVIHRENEPKYT
+501 LPIVIHRDNEPSYT

-529 SFDVPAAP
+529 SFDVAAAP
-537 QWINWNEDF
+537 QWINWNENF
-546 GALVRVNKTSVPED
+546 GALVRVNKTTVPED
-560 QWIDSARYDP
+560 QWVDAARNDP

-587 NPNMELEARPTDAAL
+587 NPNMESEARPTDAAL
-602 NAILDLLAK
+602 NAVLDVLAK
-611 DPSPYVREAV
+611 DPSPYVREGV
-621 LKRLTDSRFK
+621 MKRLTDSRFK

-645 KKPENLNEDPLGYIR
+645 KKPENLNDDPLGYIR

-674 PDGHAYIL
+674 PEGHAYIL

-707 PAALATLKSAIVT
+707 AASLATLKSAMVT
-720 QQSRGYPFFRRT
+720 QKGRGYPFFRRT

-747 IKDLLMKNANNP
+747 IKELLTQNANNP

-773 ALRDNPDFAP
+773 ALRENPDFAP

-793 FAGDD
+793 FNGDD

-817 SLLEV
+817 SLLDIV
-822 LKTSKSEQVK
+822 KNSKSEQVK
-832 RSAQKVLD
+832 SSAKLVLD

-846 PPAAPAKDVK
+846 PPAAPAKDP
-856 GGKKK
+856 KKKK

>member
-1 MTTSL
+1 MTTTL
-6 LLAAVLAAGN
+6 LIASVLAAGN

-27 DAQSYRIELTLNED
+27 DAQSYRLEVTLAED
-41 GTFKSKLI
+41 GSFKNKLI
-49 AKVKTTKATGEL
+49 AKVKTTKATAEL
-61 EFDAYDLTVDFALV
+61 EFDAYDLTVEFALV

-81 PTPKYD
+81 PSPKYD
-87 PETRLGTLTLK
+87 PETRTGTLTLK

-106 EVTVEIS
+106 EVTVEIN
-113 YTGKAGT
+113 YTGKAGL
-120 QHEGFFTVKDAE
+120 QHEGFFKVQDAE

-156 DQPGDKATVEVYA
+156 DQPSDKATFEILAV
-169 IVDSRYTVLSNGVK
+169 VDSRYTVLSNGTK
-183 TKDEVFQEQ
+183 TKDDVYQEG
-192 GKNLRRVEWK
+192 GKNLRKVEWK
-202 QDKPHSTYFT
+202 LDKPHSTFLT

-220 ALPINDDIPS
+220 AVSVSDDLPS
-230 TMWVAPGRKD
+230 TIWVAPGRKD
-240 RAWVVGN
+240 RAWVVTN
-247 ELKSLFN
+247 ELKSLWN
-254 FQVGYTGTKYPWT
+254 FQVGYTGVRYGWP

-279 SGMENTSLVFMR
+279 SGMENTSLLFLR
-291 DSKVNVEVKNDQLA
+291 ESKVSVEVKNDQLA
-305 RPVVMKLLANEMA
+305 RPVVMKLISNEMA
-318 HQWFGNYSTSKWWD
+318 HQWFGNLVTSRWWD
-332 EIWLDEGITTHIGEA
+332 DVWLDEGLTTYLGEA

-359 IERTVAIV
+359 LERTVEIV

-373 EDGPRAHPLVLKG
+373 DEGPRAHPLVTKG
-386 ATAAESSDSVT
+386 ATAAESSDAIT
-397 YRKGASVARMLEL
+397 NRKGAAVARMLER
-410 WLGQKE
+410 WLGKKE

-425 EKFGYQSASTDDFFK
+425 DKYAYQSATTDDFFK

-451 KDLKGFK
+451 KDLKAFK
-458 ESWVTKKGYPV
+458 DAWVNKKGYPV
-469 ITPEFTFGGSQVTV
+469 IFPEFSFSGSQVTV
-483 IVRQQNSN
+483 TVRQQNSN
-491 PGEKGPFTFK
+491 AGEKGPFVFQ
-501 LPIVIHRENEPKYT
+501 LPIVVHRENEPQYT

-529 SFDVPAAP
+529 TFDVPAAP

-546 GALVRVNKTSVPED
+546 GALVKVNKNSVPED
-560 QWIDSARYDP
+560 QWVDAARNDP

-587 NPNMELEARPTDAAL
+587 NPNMETEARPTDAAL
-602 NAILDLLAK
+602 NAVLDVLAK
-611 DPSPYVREAV
+611 DPSPYVREGV

-631 RLPKDFAAIGLKLA
+631 RLPKDFAGIGLKLA
-645 KKPENLNEDPLGYIR
+645 KKPEGLNEDPLGYIR

-674 PDGHAYIL
+674 PEGHAYIL

-720 QQSRGYPFFRRT
+720 QKSRGYPFFRRT
-732 AEALGSMEG
+732 AEAFGSMEG
-741 PEVIAS
+741 PEVLAP
-747 IKDLLMKNANNP
+747 IKELLTQNANNP

-773 ALRDNPDFAP
+773 TLRENPDFAP
-783 MIAVLVTDDA
+783 MIASLVLDEA
-793 FAGDD
+793 FGGDD

-809 VKTPVAKE
+809 VKTPVAKDALTE
-817 SLLEV
+817 IV
-822 LKTSKSEQVK
+822 GKSKSEQVK
-832 RSAQKVLD
+832 QSAKKVLD

-846 PPAAPAKDVK
+846 PPAAPSKDAGK
-856 GGKKK
+856 GKKK